1 MQDNATEVTAAGIAR
16 LAGVGRAA
24 VSNWRRRHADFPK
37 PVGGT
42 ETSPSFALAEVE
54 AWLRKQGKLA
64 EVPLR
69 ERVWQQLAGHPE
81 GPLTA
86 LVHTGC
92 VLLLIQERPTVW
104 LDASAGSD
112 ARLAAMLPGAL
123 EKVLTPRVGGVR
135 GRGGTGVGGAGAGVR
150 AGAGAGVAAGAGGCV
165 NAAFGRAGVNAAS
178 ERAGASGA
186 FGQSGVNGPSHTPAV
201 NAGFASPGVNSGA
214 GSAGV
219 NSESGSAGVNS
230 ESGSAGGNSGSAASG
245 VNSGRSAS
253 DVNADLTVPAVN
265 PEPTAPGVNSAPT
278 QPAVNTASSAP
289 TVNTPPT
296 VHNEPPAH
304 NDPSSHGGSPV
315 SNASA
320 VHNRPTVHS
329 PALGTPNSPITPA
342 ATTPTPTPALTTPTG
357 PQLLPSV
364 PLLRGAAELAAEIGA
379 RQTFEFLL
387 GRHLDANPR
396 QYTLTPAE
404 LAGLM
409 ADLAGPAR
417 TVLDPA
423 CGTGAL
429 LRAVDPRPGQELYA
443 QDSAPELA
451 ALSALRLALHSRATV
466 RAAVGD
472 TLRADAHPGL
482 LADAVLCHPPFNERN
497 WGHDELAY
505 DPRWEYGFPARTESE
520 LAWVQHALARL
531 TDGGTAVL
539 LMPPAA
545 ASRRSGRRIRADLLR
560 RGALRAVAAL
570 PVGAAPPYNIPLH
583 LWVLRRPDRT
593 PAAPEVLL
601 VDTGRFAGEARG
613 GPDWGAVREAVLD
626 AWRAF
631 AREGR
636 LAERPGLARSVP
648 VIELLDDDVDLA
660 PARHLPPAAVADG
673 AEQLTRVRERLG
685 ATLRLT
691 ADLTPPPADPA
702 PPARWPLTTVGELA
716 RGGALVMRTGG
727 NGGHAR
733 VPVLTD
739 HDVLAGTSPSGTL
752 PESEEEAV
760 LTEPGDVVVP
770 VLGGGAVARVIDEA
784 TGGAALGRN
793 LVLLRPDRTALDP
806 WFLAGF
812 LRGTANNR
820 QASSYASTATRLDV
834 RRLHLPRLPL
844 EEQRRYGARFRALDE
859 FERALRHAS
868 RLGEQLVRGMYDGLT
883 DGTVAP
889 D

>member
-54 AWLRKQGKLA
+54 SWLRKQGKLA

-69 ERVWQQLAGHPE
+69 ERVWQHLAGHPD
-81 GPLTA
+81 GALTA
-86 LVHTGC
+86 LVHAGC
-92 VLLLIQERPTVW
+92 ALLLIHERPTDW
-104 LDASAGSD
+104 LHVSAGSD
-112 ARLAAMLPGAL
+112 ERLAAMLPGAL
-123 EKVLTPRVGGVR
+123 EEVLTARL
-135 GRGGTGVGGAGAGVR
+135 GGAA
-150 AGAGAGVAAGAGGCV
+150 
-165 NAAFGRAGVNAAS
+165 
-178 ERAGASGA
+178 ERA
-186 FGQSGVNGPSHTPAV
+186 VHNGRPATAAEAV
-201 NAGFASPGVNSGA
+201 NRSGGA
-214 GSAGV
+214 EG
-219 NSESGSAGVNS
+219 
-230 ESGSAGGNSGSAASG
+230 
-245 VNSGRSAS
+245 
-253 DVNADLTVPAVN
+253 
-265 PEPTAPGVNSAPT
+265 
-278 QPAVNTASSAP
+278 
-289 TVNTPPT
+289 VNTPT
-296 VHNEPPAH
+296 GAE
-304 NDPSSHGGSPV
+304 
-315 SNASA
+315 A
-320 VHNRPTVHS
+320 VN
-329 PALGTPNSPITPA
+329 
-342 ATTPTPTPALTTPTG
+342 TPTG

-364 PLLRGAAELAAEIGA
+364 PLLRGVAELAAEAGA
-379 RQTFEFLL
+379 RQAFEFLL

-396 QYTLTPAE
+396 QYTLTPSE

-429 LRAVDPRPGQELYA
+429 LRAVDVRPGQELYA
-443 QDSAPELA
+443 QDSAPDLA
-451 ALSALRLALHSRATV
+451 ALTALRLALHSRARV
-466 RAAVGD
+466 HGAAGD
-472 TLRADAHPGL
+472 TLRADAYPEL
-482 LADAVLCHPPFNERN
+482 RADAVLCHPPFNERN

-505 DPRWEYGFPARTESE
+505 DARWEYGFPARTESE

-531 TDGGTAVL
+531 ADGGTAVL
-539 LMPPAA
+539 LMPPAV

-560 RGALRAVAAL
+560 RGALRALVAL
-570 PVGAAPPYNIPLH
+570 PAGAAPPHSVPLH

-593 PAAPEVLL
+593 PATPEVLL
-601 VDTGRFAGEARG
+601 VDTGRFAGEGRG
-613 GPDWGAVREAVLD
+613 GPDWTAVRDAVLD
-626 AWRAF
+626 AWRA
-631 AREGR
+631 AEREEGPV
-636 LAERPGLARSVP
+636 ERPGLARSVP

-660 PARHLPPAAVADG
+660 PARHLPPAAAADG
-673 AEQLTRVRERLG
+673 AEQLTAVRERLG
-685 ATLRLT
+685 ETLRLT
-691 ADLTPPPADPA
+691 VDLTPPPADQA
-702 PPARWPLTTVGELA
+702 PPVRWPLTTVGELA
-716 RGGALVMRTGG
+716 RGGALMLRTGG

-739 HDVLAGTSPSGTL
+739 HDVLAAAPPSGSL

-770 VLGGGAVARVIDEA
+770 VLGGGSVARVIDAA
-784 TGGAALGRN
+784 TAGAALGRN

-834 RRLHLPRLPL
+834 RRLQLPRLPL
-844 EEQRRYGARFRALDE
+844 EEQRRYGARFHALDE

-868 RLGEQLVRGMYDGLT
+868 RLGEHLVRGMYDGLT

>member
-69 ERVWQQLAGHPE
+69 ERVWQQLVGHPE

-86 LVHTGC
+86 LVHAGC
-92 VLLLIQERPTVW
+92 ALLLIHQRPTVW

-112 ARLAAMLPGAL
+112 ARLAAILPGVL
-123 EKVLTPRVGGVR
+123 EQVLTPVN
-135 GRGGTGVGGAGAGVR
+135 AEAGVHT
-150 AGAGAGVAAGAGGCV
+150 
-165 NAAFGRAGVNAAS
+165 AS
-178 ERAGASGA
+178 EPRRVHTAHG
-186 FGQSGVNGPSHTPAV
+186 TPA
-201 NAGFASPGVNSGA
+201 GTPS
-214 GSAGV
+214 
-219 NSESGSAGVNS
+219 
-230 ESGSAGGNSGSAASG
+230 
-245 VNSGRSAS
+245 
-253 DVNADLTVPAVN
+253 
-265 PEPTAPGVNSAPT
+265 TAPAAP
-278 QPAVNTASSAP
+278 A
-289 TVNTPPT
+289 
-296 VHNEPPAH
+296 
-304 NDPSSHGGSPV
+304 
-315 SNASA
+315 
-320 VHNRPTVHS
+320 
-329 PALGTPNSPITPA
+329 PALRV
-342 ATTPTPTPALTTPTG
+342 PTG

-364 PLLRGAAELAAEIGA
+364 PLLRGAAELAAETGA
-379 RQTFEFLL
+379 RQVFEFLL

-417 TVLDPA
+417 SVLDPA

-429 LRAVDPRPGQELYA
+429 LRAVEPRPDQELYA

-451 ALSALRLALHSRATV
+451 ALTALRLALHSRAGV
-466 RAAVGD
+466 RGAAGD
-472 TLRADAHPGL
+472 TLRADAFPGL
-482 LADAVLCHPPFNERN
+482 RADAVLCHPPFNERN

-531 TDGGTAVL
+531 ADGGAAVL

-560 RGALRAVAAL
+560 RGALRAVVAL

-583 LWVLRRPDRT
+583 VWVLRRPERT
-593 PAAPEVLL
+593 PASPELLL
-601 VDTGRFAGEARG
+601 VDTGRFAGEGRG
-613 GPDWGAVREAVLD
+613 GPDWPAVREAVLD
-626 AWRAF
+626 AWRDFERA
-631 AREGR
+631 GR

-648 VIELLDDDVDLA
+648 VIELLGDDVDLA
-660 PARHLPPAAVADG
+660 PARHLPPAVADG
-673 AEQLTRVRERLG
+673 AEQLTAVRERLG
-685 ATLRLT
+685 ETLRLT
-691 ADLTPPPADPA
+691 TDLTPPPAAPA
-702 PPARWPLTTVGELA
+702 LGARWPLTTIGELA
-716 RGGALVMRTGG
+716 RGSALLMRTGG

-739 HDVLAGTSPSGTL
+739 HDVLAGAAPSGTL
-752 PESEEEAV
+752 PESEEEPV

-770 VLGGGAVARVIDEA
+770 VLGGGSVARVIDDGTA
-784 TGGAALGRN
+784 GAALGRN
-793 LVLLRPDRTALDP
+793 LVLLRPDRAALDP

-834 RRLHLPRLPL
+834 RRLQLPRLPL
-844 EEQRRYGARFRALDE
+844 DEQRRYGARFRALDE
-859 FERALRHAS
+859 FERALRRAS

>member
-16 LAGVGRAA
+16 MAGVGRAA
-24 VSNWRRRHADFPK
+24 VSNWRRRHADFPR

-54 AWLRKQGKLA
+54 SWLRSQGKLA

-69 ERVWQQLAGHPE
+69 ERVWQQLSGHPD
-81 GPLTA
+81 GPVTA
-86 LVHTGC
+86 LIHAGC
-92 VLLLIQERPTVW
+92 VLLLIHDRPPVW
-104 LDASAGSD
+104 LELSAGSD
-112 ARLAAMLPGAL
+112 ARLAEMLPGAL
-123 EKVLTPRVGGVR
+123 REVFTPRFGPESAQN
-135 GRGGTGVGGAGAGVR
+135 TPQT
-150 AGAGAGVAAGAGGCV
+150 V
-165 NAAFGRAGVNAAS
+165 NTPAPAPAFATDT
-178 ERAGASGA
+178 
-186 FGQSGVNGPSHTPAV
+186 PPAV
-201 NAGFASPGVNSGA
+201 NA
-214 GSAGV
+214 
-219 NSESGSAGVNS
+219 
-230 ESGSAGGNSGSAASG
+230 
-245 VNSGRSAS
+245 
-253 DVNADLTVPAVN
+253 
-265 PEPTAPGVNSAPT
+265 
-278 QPAVNTASSAP
+278 
-289 TVNTPPT
+289 
-296 VHNEPPAH
+296 
-304 NDPSSHGGSPV
+304 
-315 SNASA
+315 
-320 VHNRPTVHS
+320 VHS
-329 PALGTPNSPITPA
+329 PPSPRPHPA
-342 ATTPTPTPALTTPTG
+342 VHTPTG
-357 PQLLPSV
+357 PELLPSA
-364 PLLRGAAELAAEIGA
+364 PLLRGVAELAAELGA

-396 QYTLTPAE
+396 QYTLTPAD

-429 LRAVDPRPGQELYA
+429 LRAAATRPDQKLYA

-451 ALSALRLALHSRATV
+451 ALTTLRLALHTWSTV
-466 RAAVGD
+466 RGATGD
-472 TLRADAHPGL
+472 TLRADAHPQL
-482 LADAVLCHPPFNERN
+482 RADAVLCHPPFNERN

-531 TDGGTAVL
+531 KDGGAGVL

-560 RGALRAVAAL
+560 RGALRAVIAL

-583 LWVLRRPDRT
+583 LWVLRRPERA
-593 PAAPEVLL
+593 PAQPEVLL
-601 VDTGRFAGEARG
+601 VDVGQFAGEGRG
-613 GPDWGAVREAVLD
+613 GPDWRAVREAVLD
-626 AWRAF
+626 AWHTFGRPGRFTERA
-631 AREGR
+631 
-636 LAERPGLARSVP
+636 GLARALP

-660 PARHLPPAAVADG
+660 PARHLPPPTAADG
-673 AEQLTRVRERLG
+673 AEQLTAVRELLG
-685 ATLRLT
+685 QTLRLT
-691 ADLTPPPADPA
+691 ADLAPQRADA
-702 PPARWPLTTVGELA
+702 AHPARWPLTTIGELA
-716 RGGALVMRTGG
+716 RGGALMLRTGG

-739 HDVLAGTSPSGTL
+739 HDVLSGTDPSGTL
-752 PESEEEAV
+752 PESDEEAV

-770 VLGGGAVARVIDEA
+770 VLGGGSVARVIDTT

-793 LVLLRPDRTALDP
+793 LVLLRPDPAALDP

-834 RRLHLPRLPL
+834 RRLQLPRLPL
-844 EEQRRYGARFRALDE
+844 GEQRRYGERFRTLDE
-859 FERALRHAS
+859 FERALRHAG

>member
-54 AWLRKQGKLA
+54 RWLRDQGKLA

-69 ERVWQQLAGHPE
+69 ERVWQQLSGHPE
-81 GPLTA
+81 GPVTA
-86 LVHTGC
+86 LTHAGC
-92 VLLLIQERPTVW
+92 ALLLIHDRPTVW

-123 EKVLTPRVGGVR
+123 EEVLAPRF
-135 GRGGTGVGGAGAGVR
+135 GA
-150 AGAGAGVAAGAGGCV
+150 AA
-165 NAAFGRAGVNAAS
+165 
-178 ERAGASGA
+178 
-186 FGQSGVNGPSHTPAV
+186 
-201 NAGFASPGVNSGA
+201 
-214 GSAGV
+214 
-219 NSESGSAGVNS
+219 
-230 ESGSAGGNSGSAASG
+230 
-245 VNSGRSAS
+245 
-253 DVNADLTVPAVN
+253 
-265 PEPTAPGVNSAPT
+265 
-278 QPAVNTASSAP
+278 AVNTSD
-289 TVNTPPT
+289 TVNRPGAVNTSPSVSPRAALHTPLAP
-296 VHNEPPAH
+296 E
-304 NDPSSHGGSPV
+304 
-315 SNASA
+315 
-320 VHNRPTVHS
+320 
-329 PALGTPNSPITPA
+329 
-342 ATTPTPTPALTTPTG
+342 
-357 PQLLPSV
+357 LLPSV
-364 PLLRGAAELAAEIGA
+364 PLLRGAAELAAELGA

-396 QYTLTPAE
+396 QYTLTPAD
-404 LAGLM
+404 LADLM

-429 LRAVDPRPGQELYA
+429 LRAVTARADQELYA

-451 ALSALRLALHSRATV
+451 ALTALRLALHTRAHVHGAT
-466 RAAVGD
+466 GD

-482 LADAVLCHPPFNERN
+482 RADAVLCHPPFNERN

-531 TDGGTAVL
+531 KDGGTAVL

-560 RGALRAVAAL
+560 RGALRAVVAL

-583 LWVLRRPDRT
+583 LWVLRRPEKA
-593 PAAPEVLL
+593 PAQPEVLL
-601 VDTGRFAGEARG
+601 ADTGQFATEGRG
-613 GPDWGAVREAVLD
+613 GPDWREVREAVLD

-631 AREGR
+631 DRAGT
-636 LAERPGLARSVP
+636 LQERPGLARALP
-648 VIELLDDDVDLA
+648 VIDLLDDDVDLA
-660 PARHLPPAAVADG
+660 PARHLPPATAADG
-673 AEQLTRVRERLG
+673 AEALTAVRERLG
-685 ATLRLT
+685 ETLRLT
-691 ADLTPPPADPA
+691 TDLTPPPADTA
-702 PPARWPLTTVGELA
+702 QPARWPLTTVGELA

-739 HDVLAGTSPSGTL
+739 HDVIAGTAPSGTL
-752 PESEEEAV
+752 PESDEEAV
-760 LTEPGDVVVP
+760 LVEPGDVVVP
-770 VLGGGAVARVIDEA
+770 VLGGGSMARVIDDA
-784 TGGAALGRN
+784 SGGAVLGRS
-793 LVLLRPDRTALDP
+793 LVLLRPDPTALDP

-834 RRLHLPRLPL
+834 RRLQLPRLPL
-844 EEQRRYGARFRALDE
+844 DEQRRYGARFRALDE
-859 FERALRHAS
+859 FERALRHAG
-868 RLGEQLVRGMYDGLT
+868 RLGNQLVRGMYDGLT

>member
-81 GPLTA
+81 GPLPA
-86 LVHTGC
+86 LVRTGY
-92 VLLLIQERPTVW
+92 VLLLIHERPTVW

-112 ARLAAMLPGAL
+112 ARLAAILSGAL
-123 EKVLTPRVGGVR
+123 DQVLIPRLGGPVGPVGPVGRPAR
-135 GRGGTGVGGAGAGVR
+135 GA
-150 AGAGAGVAAGAGGCV
+150 AGAGAGAGAGG
-165 NAAFGRAGVNAAS
+165 AGGVNAGGGALGVNAS
-178 ERAGASGA
+178 RDADGVNTAGDADGVNAGAEADRVNSGLR
-186 FGQSGVNGPSHTPAV
+186 PPAV
-201 NAGFASPGVNSGA
+201 NASPTPSP
-214 GSAGV
+214 
-219 NSESGSAGVNS
+219 
-230 ESGSAGGNSGSAASG
+230 
-245 VNSGRSAS
+245 
-253 DVNADLTVPAVN
+253 VNASQTPQPVDAQSVTRPARAVH
-265 PEPTAPGVNSAPT
+265 TAPAAP
-278 QPAVNTASSAP
+278 AA
-289 TVNTPPT
+289 
-296 VHNEPPAH
+296 
-304 NDPSSHGGSPV
+304 
-315 SNASA
+315 
-320 VHNRPTVHS
+320 
-329 PALGTPNSPITPA
+329 PA
-342 ATTPTPTPALTTPTG
+342 ATETPTASTAPAAPAASALRTPTG
-357 PQLLPSV
+357 PQLLLSA
-364 PLLRGAAELAAEIGA
+364 PLLRGAAELAAEMGA
-379 RQTFEFLL
+379 RQAFEFLL

-429 LRAVDPRPGQELYA
+429 LRAVAGRPGQELYA

-451 ALSALRLALHSRATV
+451 AISALRLALHSRATV
-466 RAAVGD
+466 RAAAGD

-482 LADAVLCHPPFNERN
+482 RADVVLCHPPFNERN

-560 RGALRAVAAL
+560 RGALRAVVAL

-583 LWVLRRPDRT
+583 LWVLRRPDRA
-593 PAAPEVLL
+593 PATPEVLL
-601 VDTGRFAGEARG
+601 VDTGRFAGEGRG
-613 GPDWGAVREAVLD
+613 GPDWEAVREAVTD
-626 AWRAF
+626 AWGAFTRA
-631 AREGR
+631 GR

-648 VIELLDDDVDLA
+648 VIDLLDDDVDLA

-691 ADLTPPPADPA
+691 TDLTPPPADPA
-702 PPARWPLTTVGELA
+702 PAARWPLTTVGELA
-716 RGGALVMRTGG
+716 RGGALVLRTGG

-739 HDVLAGTSPSGTL
+739 HDVLAGTAPSGTL

-770 VLGGGAVARVIDEA
+770 VVGGGSVARVVDEA
-784 TGGAALGRN
+784 TGGAVLGRN
-793 LVLLRPDRTALDP
+793 LVLLRPDRSALDP

-834 RRLHLPRLPL
+834 RRLQLPRLPL
-844 EEQRRYGARFRALDE
+844 EEQRRYGDRFRALDE
-859 FERALRHAS
+859 FERALRQAS

-889 D
+889 G